1 MIVRISTWVVRLVL
15 GLLLVVI
22 LALAAAG
29 FRLAAGPVD
38 LGPAGPWI
46 ADRLELAEGRFRIDA
61 GEARL
66 SLDATNVA
74 LTLAVEDVRIIDRF
88 NQPVLRLP
96 GLRIGLSVG
105 DLIAQRIAPT
115 VLEVTGVEL
124 AVQRAPSGEVSL
136 ALLDAAP
143 LERARAPEDGLPVSR
158 LMPLFEPGAPPPEPK
173 APDHELRAPDPAAPP
188 IPAEPASDVDRLRGW
203 LNQMTD
209 PGAWALDMTRV
220 QLVRVAAVDVTYQ
233 DGVAGFSGQISG
245 RDLRLIREGE
255 RIRVAVD
262 LAGNVAGEAVGA
274 SLGGLVTPDQ
284 GAADL
289 DLTIHPTRV
298 DRIAAVLGLPAPFD
312 GLALPLQGV
321 VEMKMADRRID
332 RLRLHA
338 TAGAGEVDW
347 PGVIARPL
355 PVERV
360 VLAADLT
367 EDGNRLEV
375 TRADLRLADGA
386 ALGGSVTVTGLNGP
400 AAGLGISGGV
410 IGGDLAVDDIDR
422 YWPLGQQEA
431 ARDWVISRVR
441 GGRVDGVSVV
451 LDIRPGM
458 LGADGHLAPSAIQGD
473 FAYRGISVD
482 YERPLPPARDLA
494 GTGSFDLRGLRF
506 NLKDGGRAGDTGLRL
521 GAARVAIEGFGVKT
535 EPTRVESMI
544 PISGPVADA
553 VRVLAMPPI
562 EFVDPALSNPDGLEG
577 RTDIDL
583 TLKLPLGQDKPDVRY
598 TARGRIEALALRKAV
613 LGLDM
618 ADGSF
623 AVAVDNA
630 QARLTGRAAIGG
642 APLDIDWRQAIAAR
656 TEWERRVDVAGTL
669 DEAARK
675 RAGFDLAPYL
685 TGPIG
690 LKLAVEVPRGKPDE
704 PVIQVDADLARS
716 RLAIPD
722 IGWTKPAGTAGQLT
736 ATVHPHAVPGGAG
749 PGGEVI
755 DIRDLRIEAGDLYS
769 LGTLRVAAGRLL
781 EAKITRLDLGDSR
794 LRIDYRAGRDGAAD
808 RVSLAGRM
816 LDVEPL
822 IDRKGG
828 ETAAEVRDP
837 AAPPKRIDLELALD
851 RVRIDDER
859 HLDRARG
866 SVSIAN
872 GHWREAR
879 LQAVLPVAPETAAA
893 AGNRGPGMV
902 SVAIGG
908 GAAAVGGRT
917 IRLETDRMDD
927 LIAFAGLRGRIAG
940 GSMVIDGVI
949 DDSVAHDL
957 IRGHVVGRDYRL
969 QNAPAI
975 ARALATASPAGVSD
989 QLGGRDGIAF
999 SVLDGDFVYEDGV
1012 VTLAEARAHGSEVGV
1027 TASGQID
1034 IDGGTIDM
1042 AGTLVP
1048 LYTLNS
1054 AIGRIPVIGD
1064 LLVGEEG
1071 SGIFAA
1077 TYRLK
1082 GPLDD
1087 PDVSVN
1093 PLAALAPGFLRNL
1106 FGAIADGVTGKAGS
1120 PPTGTD
1126 PKPDFNR

>member
-1 MIVRISTWVVRLVL
+1 MIVRISTWVVRLFL

-46 ADRLELAEGRFRIDA
+46 ADRLELADGRFRIDA
-61 GEARL
+61 GDARL

-74 LTLAVEDVRIIDRF
+74 LTLAVDDVRIIDRF

-105 DLIAQRIAPT
+105 DLIAQRIVPT

-143 LERARAPEDGLPVSR
+143 LERARAPEEGLPISR
-158 LMPLFEPGAPPPEPK
+158 LRPLFDADAPPPEPM
-173 APDHELRAPDPAAPP
+173 APDPELRAADPAAPP
-188 IPAEPASDVDRLRGW
+188 VPAEPLSDVDRLRGW
-203 LNQMTD
+203 LNQMAD

-220 QLVRVAAVDVTYQ
+220 QLVRVAAVDITYQ
-233 DGVAGFSGQISG
+233 DGVAGFSGHVSG

-289 DLTIHPTRV
+289 DLTIHPTRI
-298 DRIAAVLGLPAPFD
+298 DRVAAVLGLPAPFD

-321 VEMKMADRRID
+321 VEMQMARRRIE

-355 PVERV
+355 PVERI

-375 TRADLRLADGA
+375 TRADIRLSDGA

-400 AAGLGISGGV
+400 AQGLGISGGV

-451 LDIRPGM
+451 VDIRPGM
-458 LGADGHLAPSAIQGD
+458 LGPDGHLAPSAIQGD
-473 FAYRGISVD
+473 FSYRGISVD

-506 NLKDGGRAGDTGLRL
+506 NLAAGGRAGDTGLAL

-535 EPTRVESMI
+535 EPTRVDAAI

-553 VRVLAMPPI
+553 VTVLAMPPI
-562 EFVDPALSNPDGLEG
+562 EFVDPALSSPDGLEG
-577 RTDIDL
+577 QTTIDL
-583 TLKLPLGQDKPDVRY
+583 TLSLPLGQEKPDVRY

-613 LGLDM
+613 LGLDL
-618 ADGSF
+618 ADGGF

-630 QARLTGRAAIGG
+630 QARLTGRAEVGG

-656 TEWERRVDVAGTL
+656 TSWERRVDVAGTL

-675 RAGFDLAPYL
+675 RAGFDPAPYL
-685 TGPIG
+685 TGPVG

-704 PVIQVDADLARS
+704 PVIRVDADLARA

-722 IGWTKPAGTAGQLT
+722 IGWSKRAGTAGGLS
-736 ATVHPHAVPGGAG
+736 ATIHPHAVPGGPG

-755 DIRDLRIEAGDLYS
+755 DIRDLRVDAGDLYA

-781 EAKITRLDLGDSR
+781 EAKIERLDLGDNR
-794 LRIDYRAGRDGAAD
+794 LRVEYSAGSDGASD
-808 RVSLAGRM
+808 RVILGGRM

-822 IDRKGG
+822 IDGTGG
-828 ETAAEVRDP
+828 DAETRPRDP
-837 AAPPKRIDLELALD
+837 ASPPARVDLELAID
-851 RVRIDDER
+851 RVRIDDLR

-866 SVSIAN
+866 SVAIEN
-872 GHWREAR
+872 GRWREAR
-879 LQAVLPVAPETAAA
+879 LQAALPVAPETAAA
-893 AGNRGPGMV
+893 AGDRGPGTV
-902 SVAIGG
+902 TVAIGG
-908 GAAAVGGRT
+908 GAAPAGGRT
-917 IRLETDRMDD
+917 IRLDTDRMDD
-927 LIAFAGLRGRIAG
+927 LVAFAGLRGRIAG
-940 GSMVIDGVI
+940 GSMVIEGVI
-949 DDSVAHDL
+949 DDTVAHDL
-957 IRGHVVGRDYRL
+957 VRGHIIGRDYRL

-975 ARALATASPAGVSD
+975 ARALATASPSGVSD
-989 QLGGRDGIAF
+989 KIGGRDGIAF
-999 SVLDGDFVYEDGV
+999 NVLDGAFVYENGV
-1012 VTLAEARAHGSEVGV
+1012 VTLSEARAHGSEVGV
-1027 TASGQID
+1027 TASGRID
-1034 IDGGTIDM
+1034 IDGGTIDL

-1077 TYRLK
+1077 TYRLD

-1106 FGAIADGVTGKAGS
+1106 FSAITDGVTGRAGN
-1120 PPTGTD
+1120 PPTGAD
-1126 PKPDFNR
+1126 PKPDFDR